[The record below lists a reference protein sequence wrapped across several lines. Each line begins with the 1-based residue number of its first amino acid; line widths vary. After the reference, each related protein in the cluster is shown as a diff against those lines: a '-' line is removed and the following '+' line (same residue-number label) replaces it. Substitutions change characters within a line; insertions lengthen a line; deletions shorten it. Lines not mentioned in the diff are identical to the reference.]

1 MTAWFNRKKHIRR
14 ASFVT
19 IREYTYSSLPKP
31 SPKWSRKAKFGF
43 GAAVLAAFLYF
54 LISGDLGII
63 KLMSLRDFHEDLEA
77 EELAIAAEVVDLDT
91 RKRLLETDTLFIE
104 QVARTEFQM
113 SRPGETVY
121 EVVEKT
127 APSPKQTR

>member
-1 MTAWFNRKKHIRR
+1 MTAWLNRKTHTRR

-31 SPKWSRKAKFGF
+31 SPKWSRKARVAF
-43 GAAVLAAFLYF
+43 ATAVSMAFLYF
-54 LISGDLGII
+54 LVSGDLGIMR
-63 KLMSLRDFHEDLEA
+63 LMSLHEINDELKA
-77 EELAIAAEVVDLDT
+77 EELAIAAQVVDLDT

-104 QVARTEFQM
+104 QVARSEFQL

-121 EVVEKT
+121 ELVPKK
-127 APSPKQTR
+127 PSAK

>member
-1 MTAWFNRKKHIRR
+1 MTAWFNRRKHAKR
-14 ASFVT
+14 ASYVT

-31 SPKWSRKAKFGF
+31 SPKWSRKAK
-43 GAAVLAAFLYF
+43 AAFVTVASLSFVYF
-54 LISGDLGII
+54 LVSGDLGIL
-63 KLMSLRDFHEDLEA
+63 KLKSLYDLDHELKS

-104 QVARTEFQM
+104 HIARSEFQL

-121 EVVEKT
+121 ELVPKT
-127 APSPKQTR
+127 GK

>member
-1 MTAWFNRKKHIRR
+1 MTAWFNRKRHAKR

-31 SPKWSRKAKFGF
+31 SPTWSRKARVAFVMV
-43 GAAVLAAFLYF
+43 ASLSFLYF

-63 KLMSLRDFHEDLEA
+63 RLMSMHKFNDDLKA
-77 EELAIAAEVVDLDT
+77 EELAIVTQVVDLDT
-91 RKRLLETDTLFIE
+91 RKRLLESDTLFIE

-113 SRPGETVY
+113 SRPGEIVY
-121 EVVEKT
+121 ELI
-127 APSPKQTR
+127 PKPAHAQKQ